1 MFYGTAVDARME
13 DEGFRA
19 FRESIF
25 AAAVTDGKDG
35 AVFMLRVKRHAEQVN
50 EGMEVIIVFQR

>member
-1 MFYGTAVDARME
+1 MFYGIAVGARME

-25 AAAVTDGKDG
+25 ATAVTDGKDG
-35 AVFMLRVKRHAEQVN
+35 AVFMFRVERNAETSY
-50 EGMEVIIVFQR
+50 